1 MLNTMGYSLSVDGI
15 FGPNM
20 EAAIKDYQSKNGLD
34 ADGICGGG
42 TWSKLFSQYRVNV
55 SGTGVQKFVNVAKHE
70 AQIGFHEDN
79 GNNINPYG
87 QWYGSN
93 GSAWCAMFVSW
104 CAYPVSYT
112 HLDVYKRQLP

>member
-1 MLNTMGYSLSVDGI
+1 
-15 FGPNM
+15 M

-104 CAYPVSYT
+104 CATRRVF
-112 HLDVYKRQLP
+112 